1 MCKSISGA
9 SIDIP
14 SVEILSIGDGWVGK
28 GHGTVTGSS
37 HVVFYL
43 LLARLWKGG
52 AILIPPLQ
60 TRPSGVEETP
70 MVV

>member
-14 SVEILSIGDGWVGK
+14 SVEILSVGNRWVGK
-28 GHGTVTGSS
+28 GQDTVIGSS

-43 LLARLWKGG
+43 LLTGSRREV
-52 AILIPPLQ
+52 PF
-60 TRPSGVEETP
+60 
-70 MVV
+70 